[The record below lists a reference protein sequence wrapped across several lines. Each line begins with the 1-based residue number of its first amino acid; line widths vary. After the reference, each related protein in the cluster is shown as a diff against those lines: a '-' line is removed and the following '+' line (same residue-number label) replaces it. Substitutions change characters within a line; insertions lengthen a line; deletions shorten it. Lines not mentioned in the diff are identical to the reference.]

1 MNRYPLTMII
11 PVILSG
17 GVGSRL
23 WPLSRALYPKQLLPL
38 LGTKTM
44 LQQTVGRIDNKQPI
58 IVVCQEIHR
67 FLVKEQL
74 EQIDVDQAKIILEP
88 EGRNTAPAIAV
99 AAWQALQE
107 DPQATI
113 LAMPADHLI
122 MDNAGFLKKIEL
134 AQTLAQRNLLVTF
147 GIKPTYPET
156 GYGYIKTGKLLSKG
170 CFKVDKFVE
179 KPDLNIAQQYL
190 SHGDYF
196 WNSGIFLFKAQVF
209 LDELEKH
216 HPEIYH
222 YCKESYQSLAVD
234 NVFIRPQKA
243 AFVKCPDESI
253 DYAVMEKTELA
264 AIVPADI
271 GWSDI
276 GSWKSLWQAS
286 PKDQSNNVT
295 HGDVITEQSHNCHI
309 HAGHRLVTTV
319 GTQNLVIVETADA
332 VLVADKTAVQNVKK
346 IVDKLKLNERSETI
360 LHRKVYRPWGT
371 YEGIDVD
378 EKFQVKRITVKPGE
392 QLSLQK
398 HKFRAEHWV
407 VVRGVATVTCNDE
420 CFDILENEST
430 YIPLGAL
437 HRLENKRDSLLELI
451 EVQTGNYFGEDDIER
466 LDDRYGRGADD

>member
-1 MNRYPLTMII
+1 MIT

-38 LGTKTM
+38 LGEKTM
-44 LQQTVGRIDNKQPI
+44 LQQTAVRAESSRPI

-74 EQIDVDQAKIILEP
+74 EQIEIDDAKIILEP
-88 EGRNTAPAIAV
+88 EGRNTAPAIAM
-99 AAWQALQE
+99 AAWQALSD
-107 DPQATI
+107 DPDATI

-122 MDNAGFLKKIEL
+122 VDLTTFRKKIEL
-134 AQTLAQRNLLVTF
+134 AATMAERDLLVTF

-156 GYGYIKTGKLLSKG
+156 GYGYIKTGDLLSRG
-170 CFKVDKFVE
+170 CYKVDKFVE
-179 KPDLNIAQQYL
+179 KPDSNIAQQYL
-190 SHGDYF
+190 GSGEYF
-196 WNSGIFLFKAQVF
+196 WNSGIFLFKARTY
-209 LDELEKH
+209 LDELKVLQ
-216 HPEIYH
+216 PEIH
-222 YCKESYQSLAVD
+222 QLCKESFLSLTRDDA
-234 NVFIRPQKA
+234 FIRPGKTEFIA
-243 AFVKCPDESI
+243 CPDQSI

-309 HAGHRLVTTV
+309 HAGYRLVATV
-319 GTQNLVIVETADA
+319 GTQNLVVVETADA
-332 VLVADKTAVQNVKK
+332 VLVADKTSVQNVKK
-346 IVDKLKLNERSETI
+346 LVDRLKLNERTETN
-360 LHRKVYRPWGT
+360 LHRKVYRPWGS
-371 YEGIDVD
+371 YEGIDLD
-378 EKFQVKRITVKPGE
+378 EKFQVKRITVKPGG

-407 VVRGVATVTCNDE
+407 VVRGIATVTCGDQT
-420 CFDILENEST
+420 FDIEENEST

-437 HRLENKRDSLLELI
+437 HRLENRQDSLLELI
-451 EVQTGNYFGEDDIER
+451 EVQTGEYFGEDDIER
-466 LDDRYGRGADD
+466 LEDRYGRDMHD

>member
-1 MNRYPLTMII
+1 
-11 PVILSG
+11 
-17 GVGSRL
+17 
-23 WPLSRALYPKQLLPL
+23 
-38 LGTKTM
+38 M
-44 LQQTVGRIDNKQPI
+44 LQQTARRIDSDRPI

-74 EQIDVDQAKIILEP
+74 EQININNARIILEP
-88 EGRNTAPAIAV
+88 EGRNTAPAIAI
-99 AAWQALQE
+99 AAWQALKE
-107 DPQATI
+107 DPQAKI

-122 MDNAGFLKKIEL
+122 IDRDGFLKKVDL
-134 AQTLAQRNLLVTF
+134 ADTLAEQDLLVTF
-147 GIKPTYPET
+147 GIKPTYAET

-170 CFKVDKFVE
+170 CFRVDKFVE
-179 KPDLNIAQQYL
+179 KPDKNFAQQYL
-190 SHGDYF
+190 SSGDYF
-196 WNSGIFLFKAQVF
+196 WNSGIFLFKAQVY
-209 LDELEKH
+209 LNELKKF
-216 HPEIYH
+216 HPEIYNH
-222 YCKESYQSLAVD
+222 CRDSFLSLELD
-234 NVFIRPQKA
+234 DSFIRPEISE
-243 AFVKCPDESI
+243 FVKCPDESI

-309 HAGHRLVTTV
+309 HADHRLVTTV
-319 GTQNLVIVETADA
+319 GTQNLVVVETADA

-346 IVDKLKLNERSETI
+346 LVDKLKLDERPETN

-378 EKFQVKRITVKPGE
+378 EKFQVKRITVKPGG

-398 HKFRAEHWV
+398 HKFRAEHWI
-407 VVRGVATVTCNDE
+407 VVRGVATVSCDNDT
-420 CFDILENEST
+420 FDILENEST

-437 HRLENKRDSLLELI
+437 HRLENRQDTLLELI
-451 EVQTGNYFGEDDIER
+451 EVQTGQYFGEDDIER
-466 LDDRYGRGADD
+466 LDDRYGRDIHD

>member
-1 MNRYPLTMII
+1 MII

-38 LGTKTM
+38 LGEKTM
-44 LQQTVGRIDNKQPI
+44 LQQTVGRIDSTQPI

-74 EQIDVDQAKIILEP
+74 QQIDVHQAKIILEP
-88 EGRNTAPAIAV
+88 EGRNTAPAIAI
-99 AAWQALQE
+99 AAWQALRE
-107 DPQATI
+107 NPQAKI

-122 MDNAGFLKKIEL
+122 VDQAGFLRKVEL
-134 AQTLAQRNLLVTF
+134 AQTQAEKNLLVTF

-156 GYGYIKTGKLLSKG
+156 GYGYIKTGELLTKG
-170 CFKVDKFVE
+170 CFKVEKFVE
-179 KPDLNIAQQYL
+179 KPDANIAQQYL
-190 SHGDYF
+190 SSGNYF
-196 WNSGIFLFKAQVF
+196 WNSGIFLFKAQAF
-209 LDELEKH
+209 LDELKKH
-216 HPEIYH
+216 HPEIYSH
-222 YCKESYQSLAVD
+222 CKASYQSLTVD
-234 NVFIRPQKA
+234 NSFIRPDKA
-243 AFVKCPDESI
+243 EFVKCPDESI

-295 HGDVITEQSHNCHI
+295 HGDVVTEQSHNCHI

-346 IVDKLKLNERSETI
+346 IVDKLKLNERSETM

-371 YEGIDVD
+371 YEGIDID

-420 CFDILENEST
+420 SFDILENEST

-437 HRLENKRDSLLELI
+437 HRLENKQDHLLELI

-466 LDDRYGRGADD
+466 LDDRYGRGAND

>member
-1 MNRYPLTMII
+1 MII

-38 LGTKTM
+38 LGEKTM
-44 LQQTVGRIDNKQPI
+44 LQQTVDRIDSDRPI

-74 EQIDVDQAKIILEP
+74 QQIDIHNVKIILEP
-88 EGRNTAPAIAV
+88 EGRNTAPAIAL
-99 AAWQALQE
+99 AALQALNE
-107 DPQATI
+107 DPGAKI

-122 MDNAGFLKKIEL
+122 VDKDSFLKKVAL
-134 AQTLAQRNLLVTF
+134 AEILADQDLLVTF

-156 GYGYIKTGKLLSKG
+156 GYGYIKTGELLSKG
-170 CFKVDKFVE
+170 SYRVDKFVE
-179 KPDLNIAQQYL
+179 KPDVNTAQQYL
-190 SHGDYF
+190 NSADYF
-196 WNSGIFLFKAQVF
+196 WNSGIFLFKAQTY
-209 LDELEKH
+209 LDELNKL
-216 HPEIYH
+216 HPEIYTH
-222 YCKESYQSLAVD
+222 CKDSYAAMALD
-234 NVFIRPQKA
+234 NSFIRPQKDE
-243 AFVKCPDESI
+243 FIKCPDESI

-286 PKDQSNNVT
+286 PKDQSNNVC

-319 GTQNLVIVETADA
+319 GTQNLVVVETADA

-346 IVDKLKLNERSETI
+346 LVDKLKLNERSETI

-371 YEGIDVD
+371 FEGIDVD
-378 EKFQVKRITVKPGE
+378 EKFQVKRITVKPDG

-398 HKFRAEHWV
+398 HKFRAEHWI
-407 VVRGVATVTCNDE
+407 VVRGIATVTCNNE
-420 CFDILENEST
+420 TFDVHENEST

-437 HRLENKRDSLLELI
+437 HRLENCQDTLLELI
-451 EVQTGNYFGEDDIER
+451 EVQTGQYFGEDDIER
-466 LDDRYGRGADD
+466 LDDRYGRDIHD